1 MIKLIKAIIAK
12 VDAATQYA
20 ADMGV
25 QPIETLK
32 FQED

>member
-1 MIKLIKAIIAK
+1 MIKLIKTIIAK
-12 VDAATQYA
+12 INTATEYA
-20 ADMGV
+20 AEMGV